1 MLRAMYVQSVGL
13 ITSFGVVV
21 SSATQG
27 AANQAVV
34 AAQVDGSREALS
46 GISVDE
52 EMVNLLA
59 AQRGYEGAARVL
71 TAMDS
76 VLDTLINRTG
86 AR

>member
-1 MLRAMYVQSVGL
+1 M
-13 ITSFGVVV
+13 
-21 SSATQG
+21 
-27 AANQAVV
+27 

-46 GISVDE
+46 GISIDE

-76 VLDTLINRTG
+76 MLDTLINRTG
-86 AR
+86 LR